1 MFGQLRLGP
10 LEHKFLRFL
19 ELLRRSLLKQ
29 ILLLGFFEVN
39 YDHPQHLRAV
49 DSASTLVG
57 FNKFDGKVQRSSECD
72 AVQKPQKVL
81 FVLIKLGPLQA
92 KAKSVQIHA
101 VKGLIQQAFP
111 ICEFRELVHQR
122 VELFQIPFTNTAT

>member
-10 LEHKFLRFL
+10 LEHKLLRFF
-19 ELLRRSLLKQ
+19 ELLRRSLP
-29 ILLLGFFEVN
+29 LLGFFEVN

-72 AVQKPQKVL
+72 AVQKPQQVL
-81 FVLIKLGPLQA
+81 FVLVKLSPLQA
-92 KAKSVQIHA
+92 KAKRVQVHA
-101 VKGLIQQAFP
+101 V
-111 ICEFRELVHQR
+111 
-122 VELFQIPFTNTAT
+122 